1 MVDRA
6 QWLIVRVNGG
16 GRGTGVEPS
25 PRSPGYSSELRRTWF
40 LAKAEG
46 APPPQVD
53 RKRPS
58 PAGGRPAQSVLDG
71 IRSLFRPTHL
81 QPDFRTRKSSR
92 SRLTQALVKPDI
104 DSLGFASNG
113 RGTLTLRCGACCPW
127 EQRSS
132 FLAQPLQVGPRAIAT
147 R

>member
-46 APPPQVD
+46 AP
-53 RKRPS
+53 RPRWTES
-58 PAGGRPAQSVLDG
+58 APAPLAGGLHNPFSTEYVRYSALHTCNPISGCGSHRARAL
-71 IRSLFRPTHL
+71 R
-81 QPDFRTRKSSR
+81 
-92 SRLTQALVKPDI
+92 RL
-104 DSLGFASNG
+104 
-113 RGTLTLRCGACCPW
+113 W
-127 EQRSS
+127 
-132 FLAQPLQVGPRAIAT
+132 
-147 R
+147 